1 MHLCGNPIEWCDSIK
16 YLGVY
21 LQRNS
26 SVKFDINPIK
36 RAFYGACNSIFLCGS
51 GVDEV
56 ALLHLQE
63 TYSLSVI
70 MYAPHCILIIDKL
83 MN

>member
-1 MHLCGNPIEWCDSIK
+1 M
-16 YLGVY
+16 Y

-26 SVKFDINPIK
+26 SVIFDINPIN
-36 RAFYGACNSIFLCGS
+36 RDFYGACNSMFLYGS

-63 TYSLSVI
+63 
-70 MYAPHCILIIDKL
+70 A
-83 MN
+83 

>member
-1 MHLCGNPIEWCDSIK
+1 
-16 YLGVY
+16 

-36 RAFYGACNSIFLCGS
+36 RVFYGACNSIFLYGS
-51 GVDEV
+51 GVDQV

-63 TYSLSVI
+63 TYSMSVI
-70 MYAPHCILIIDKL
+70 MYAMSSLYLTNRQINELNACWSRP
-83 MN
+83 